1 MNSNYTVFFA
11 VNSLLVNLLEN
22 YPNLA
27 HFRGLETALHMS
39 LCMSF
44 SFSKCR
50 EVYHTKRMQHV
61 ICVKWSAD
69 NKYILSGSDEMNI
82 RLWKANAS
90 EKLGV
95 VSPTWSSFCAPRI
108 ISPLKALS
116 VSAVSMSDGCCDASA
131 SFLVDVL
138 CVSCIL

>member
-1 MNSNYTVFFA
+1 MSQTGLIIEV
-11 VNSLLVNLLEN
+11 LNLRFTF
-22 YPNLA
+22 
-27 HFRGLETALHMS
+27 HFIFL
-39 LCMSF
+39 

-69 NKYILSGSDEMNI
+69 SKYVLSGSDEMNI

-95 VSPTWSSFCAPRI
+95 VSPTSSSFRDPQI

-116 VSAVSMSDGCCDASA
+116 VPAYLSMSDGCCDASA
-131 SFLVDVL
+131 SFLDDVL